1 MNMITT
7 WAQILATTMDK
18 MLAAVAGV
26 LPNMLAAFA
35 LVILGWIVGGG
46 LAKIVAQLIETLKI
60 DAALRG
66 AGVDKVVE
74 RTGHKLNAGYFLGA
88 LVKWFVIAT
97 FAVVALEILHLTQ
110 VTAFLSQIVFFYV
123 PQVIVAVLI
132 LLIAA
137 LLADFVQGA
146 VVSAA
151 KAADIGSP
159 YFVGSIARWS
169 IWIFAI
175 LAALDQLSVATAFV
189 QTLFTGII
197 VALSLAL
204 GLAFGLG
211 GRDAASRYI
220 DRVANE
226 LSRKQGGSSHNDHQ
240 GHMHL

>member
-1 MNMITT
+1 MNMINT

-18 MLAAVAGV
+18 MLAAMLAV
-26 LPNMLAAFA
+26 LPNMLAALA
-35 LVILGWIVGGG
+35 LIILGWIVGGG
-46 LAKIVAQLIETLKI
+46 LAKIFAQLVDTLKI

-66 AGVDKVVE
+66 AGVDKIVE
-74 RTGHKLNAGYFLGA
+74 RAGHKLNAGYFLGA

-97 FAVVALEILHLTQ
+97 FVVVALEILHLTQ
-110 VTAFLSQIVFFYV
+110 VTAFLSQIVFVYL

-132 LLIAA
+132 LFIAA
-137 LLADFVQGA
+137 LLADFAQGS

-197 VALSLAL
+197 VAISLAL

-211 GRDAASRYI
+211 GRDAAARYI
-220 DRVANE
+220 DRVGAE
-226 LSRKQGGSSHNDHQ
+226 LGRKHGGGSDHQ